1 MKKRKRWL
9 IVGIFVI
16 VVAAVAVAGVDVVRP

>member
-16 VVAAVAVAGVDVVRP
+16 VVAAVAVAGVRVVRP